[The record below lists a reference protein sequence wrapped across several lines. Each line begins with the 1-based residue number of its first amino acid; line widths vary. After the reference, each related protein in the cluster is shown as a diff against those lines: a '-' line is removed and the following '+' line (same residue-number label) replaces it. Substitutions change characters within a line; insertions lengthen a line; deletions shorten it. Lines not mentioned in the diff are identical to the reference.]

1 VDFPQGVEVSVD
13 NSVEAVNDALI
24 ARLRQ
29 AIAIEEEDDH
39 EQLDAVL
46 RMLGAETPD
55 KSLPG
60 E

>member
-1 VDFPQGVEVSVD
+1 VEFSVD
-13 NSVEAVNDALI
+13 NSGEAVDDALI

-39 EQLDAVL
+39 EQLNAVL

>member
-1 VDFPQGVEVSVD
+1 
-13 NSVEAVNDALI
+13 
-24 ARLRQ
+24 LRQ

-39 EQLDAVL
+39 EQLNAVL